1 MEHLFIV
8 RLFIVGKRIYTLE
21 SRFKRRLNT
30 DASPLNFWPNFLE
43 NDLTKQKKKCTVAHA
58 IAIPFPLYFSFS
70 VLSHRF
76 PEHWAKTFYF

>member
-43 NDLTKQKKKCTVAHA
+43 NGTVAHA